1 MGETA
6 QIEPHEQTAAGGSPA
21 YGADGLPIS
30 DFKVVPSSAK
40 FDQSEIYSFR
50 AAFVPP
56 EPAPAPVTARKR
68 AKPKPAIGVNLLV
81 AVAVLAGLS
90 LVVFAAMKLFQ
101 PKPPIPYI
109 DLGSQLFN
117 PAGLG
122 GRLIARWEGSPA
134 YQLSIDPVDQ
144 NLVAGFE
151 AVAADPP
158 RPLSLTL
165 RLRDASG
172 RVVCQKNI
180 LLPVFGPGADSAQV
194 LAPQKTGSGDTVQN
208 MAGED
213 GRIAEIDISGG
224 LPCTLKAYQRF
235 AAWDFTSN
243 FPLLAEQQDW
253 LKHENALAPGVK
265 HYHVGPRFSTQVQRL
280 SGPAEGDDVIV
291 GDNPSRGT
299 VDTSAGRIFLVGIG
313 GLRNRTAE
321 WQVFPADIH
330 FRCEKNGLCI
340 LTRVNSHSSLQARLL
355 K

>member
-6 QIEPHEQTAAGGSPA
+6 QIDPNEQIAQSGSPA

-30 DFKVVPSSAK
+30 DFKVVPSTAK

-50 AAFVPP
+50 AAFAPV
-56 EPAPAPVTARKR
+56 EQAPAPVRKP
-68 AKPKPAIGVNLLV
+68 AKPKPAVGANILV

-90 LVVFAAMKLFQ
+90 LVVFAATKLFQ

-109 DLGSQLFN
+109 DMGSQMFN
-117 PAGLG
+117 SAGLD
-122 GRLIARWEGSPA
+122 GRLIARWDGSPA

-144 NLVAGFE
+144 DLVGGFE
-151 AVAADPP
+151 AVAQDPP
-158 RPLSLTL
+158 RPLSITL
-165 RLRDASG
+165 RLRDSSG
-172 RVVCQKNI
+172 AVVCQKNI
-180 LLPVFGPGADSAQV
+180 LFPVYDSGAQV

-208 MAGED
+208 TAGED

-224 LPCTLKAYQRF
+224 LPCALKAYQRF

-243 FPLLAEQQDW
+243 FPSTAEQEDW
-253 LKHENALAPGVK
+253 LKHENALAPGVR
-265 HYHVGPRFSTQVQRL
+265 HYSAGPRFATQIQHL
-280 SGPAEGDDVIV
+280 SAPVEGDDVIV

-330 FRCEKNGLCI
+330 FRCDKNGLCL
-340 LTRVNSHSSLQARLL
+340 LTRSSSHSSLQARLL